1 MELDVLTRSLLKLF
15 VLPPG
20 LLLLL
25 LFTGWLFV
33 KRLLGRMLIL
43 IAFLGFYL
51 LSTPALLSSLASH
64 AETIAAPDQSELQAS
79 GAEAILVLLAG
90 VRRIN
95 PELGGASALSALSL
109 ERIDY
114 GLALHRRTGLPILLS
129 GGSVRG
135 DSRPLA
141 ELGADWLQERAG
153 VKVLAI
159 DSDSRD
165 TWENA
170 RNSAETL
177 RRHGIGRV
185 LLVTHAFH
193 MPRAMLSAKAAQI
206 DVIAAPFAFHHLP
219 AELAPP
225 TRLTDW
231 LPQPGILGR
240 NYLMLHEILGMAWYR
255 LTLQ

>member
-20 LLLLL
+20 ALLLLL
-25 LFTGWLFV
+25 LIGWLFA
-33 KRLLGRMLIL
+33 KRVLGRVLIL

-51 LSTPALLSSLASH
+51 LSTPALLRTLASH
-64 AETIAAPDQSELQAS
+64 VETIAAPEPAELRDS
-79 GAEAILVLLAG
+79 GAEAILVLMAG
-90 VRRIN
+90 VRQIN
-95 PELGGASALSALSL
+95 PELGGADALSTLSL

-135 DSRPLA
+135 DTRPLA
-141 ELGADWLQERAG
+141 ELGADWLQDRAG
-153 VKVLAI
+153 VKVVTV

-177 RRHGIGRV
+177 HRLGIKRV

-193 MPRAMLSAKAAQI
+193 MPRAMLSAKTAQI
-206 DVIAAPFAFHHLP
+206 DAIAAPFAFKHTP

-225 TRLTDW
+225 ARPVDW
-231 LPQPGILGR
+231 LPQPGILGQ
-240 NYLMLHEILGMAWYR
+240 NYLLLHEAAGLAWYR
-255 LTLQ
+255 LSLQ